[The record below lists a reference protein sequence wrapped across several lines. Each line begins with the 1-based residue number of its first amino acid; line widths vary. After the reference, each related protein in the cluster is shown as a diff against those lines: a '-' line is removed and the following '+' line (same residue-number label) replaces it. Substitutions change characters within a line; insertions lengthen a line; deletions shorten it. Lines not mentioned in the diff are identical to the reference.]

1 VALRVVGRYVRPH
14 CRFATPHAARQEEI
28 VVSTESG
35 VPKPTPFEQ
44 RYIDVQ
50 KSPEFQ
56 DLRKRYRGFVL
67 PVTAVSVLWYF
78 LYVGLAA
85 YATDFM
91 GTKLFG
97 NINVGLVLG
106 ILQFITTFAVT
117 SVYVRYADRVL
128 DPRSAAIRDTMEE
141 KGLL

>member
-1 VALRVVGRYVRPH
+1 VVD
-14 CRFATPHAARQEEI
+14 TD
-28 VVSTESG
+28 SG
-35 VPKPTPFEQ
+35 ASRPTPFEQ

-56 DLRKRYRGFVL
+56 DLRRRYRGFVL
-67 PVTAVSVLWYF
+67 PVTAASVLWYF

-91 GTKLFG
+91 ATKLFG

-106 ILQFITTFAVT
+106 LLQFVTTFAVT
-117 SVYVRYADRVL
+117 AVYVRYAGRVL

>member
-1 VALRVVGRYVRPH
+1 L
-14 CRFATPHAARQEEI
+14 
-28 VVSTESG
+28 
-35 VPKPTPFEQ
+35 EQ

-78 LYVGLAA
+78 LYVLLAA

-91 GTKLFG
+91 GTKVLG
-97 NINVGLVLG
+97 NINVGLILG
-106 ILQFITTFAVT
+106 LLQFVTTFAVT
-117 SVYVRYADRVL
+117 SAYVRYADRVL
-128 DPRSAAIRDTMEE
+128 DPRSASIRDTMEE